1 MTDQKPEPFVPSS
14 RQDWAEAFAD
24 GIEIARNR
32 REEAEA
38 KAKAA
43 QAANGATT
51 DGGGTGDS
59 GDSKPKPGLAER
71 ILGSIR

>member
-1 MTDQKPEPFVPSS
+1 MSEQKPEPFIPAS
-14 RQDWAEAFAD
+14 RQDWAEVFAD
-24 GIEIARNR
+24 GIDLSRSR

-43 QAANGATT
+43 SAANGGAQN
-51 DGGGTGDS
+51 GGTGDS

>member
-1 MTDQKPEPFVPSS
+1 MTDEDPKAAD
-14 RQDWAEAFAD
+14 RQLLAEAFAD
-24 GIEIARNR
+24 GMALFQSR

-43 QAANGATT
+43 QAANG
-51 DGGGTGDS
+51 GSQNGGTGDS
-59 GDSKPKPGLAER
+59 GDTKPKPGLAER